1 MRLVAKTDVG
11 KLREENQDDYRA
23 SIVAD
28 GCAWAVVCDG
38 MGGANGGA
46 AASSLAVTLVEER
59 CRTLALAES
68 TPQQLLEAAAEIAAA
83 ANSRVYAQACQ
94 QPALRGMGTTMVL
107 ALVANG
113 LCTLASVGDSRV
125 YLYREGALRQ
135 LTKDHSM
142 VQEMVERGMISQQEA
157 DVHPQKNVIT
167 RAVGIQPQVA
177 ADCMQIALHKEEAE
191 MFINFLCRSDIAIKN
206 MWEIGY
212 STPSEDALQYLDPEQ
227 TSAEEL
233 ASLLDWDLEDAQ
245 EILDENLLDNEVMF
259 PEESVYGDCEVFLDL
274 GSANALYDALW
285 TELKASIVG

>member
-23 SIVAD
+23 SIVVD

-94 QPALRGMGTTMVL
+94 QPTLRGMGTTMVL

-142 VQEMVERGMISQQEA
+142 VQEMVERGMISQQ
-157 DVHPQKNVIT
+157 
-167 RAVGIQPQVA
+167 
-177 ADCMQIALHKEEAE
+177 ALHKED
-191 MFINFLCRSDIAIKN
+191 MLLLCTD
-206 MWEIGY
+206 GL
-212 STPSEDALQYLDPEQ
+212 T
-227 TSAEEL
+227 
-233 ASLLDWDLEDAQ
+233 
-245 EILDENLLDNEVMF
+245 
-259 PEESVYGDCEVFLDL
+259 
-274 GSANALYDALW
+274 NALRAEQIEGVLRSSSFYDSAARLIDGVLQGEAQDNA
-285 TELKASIVG
+285 TVVLLSMAE

>member
-68 TPQQLLEAAAEIAAA
+68 TPQQLLEAAAEIAVA

-125 YLYREGALRQ
+125 YLYREGVFRQ
-135 LTKDHSM
+135 LTKDHSI

-177 ADCMQIALHKEEAE
+177 ADCMQVALHKED
-191 MFINFLCRSDIAIKN
+191 MLLLCTD
-206 MWEIGY
+206 GL
-212 STPSEDALQYLDPEQ
+212 T
-227 TSAEEL
+227 
-233 ASLLDWDLEDAQ
+233 
-245 EILDENLLDNEVMF
+245 
-259 PEESVYGDCEVFLDL
+259 
-274 GSANALYDALW
+274 NALTAEQIEDVLRLSSFYDSAARLIDGVLQGEAQDNA
-285 TELKASIVG
+285 TVVLLSMAE